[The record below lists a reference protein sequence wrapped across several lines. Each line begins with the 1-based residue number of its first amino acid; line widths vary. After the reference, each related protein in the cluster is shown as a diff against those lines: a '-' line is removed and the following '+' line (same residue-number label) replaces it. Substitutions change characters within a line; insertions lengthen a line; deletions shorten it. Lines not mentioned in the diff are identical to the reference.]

1 MKLSTALRRAAILAA
16 AGECWYDGTRECDEA
31 VSFELQH
38 HADGMCPG
46 CNGADPAET
55 AGRLIRLAEI
65 AEGEG
70 R

>member
-1 MKLSTALRRAAILAA
+1 MKLSTALRRAAVLAA
-16 AGECWYDGTRECDEA
+16 AGECWYDGTPECDMA

-38 HADGMCPG
+38 HPDGMCPG
-46 CNGADPAET
+46 CDADDPAKT
-55 AGRLIRLAEI
+55 AARLIRLAEI